1 MNHRLNMAQG
11 VWQNMPQRVRETS
24 LHPSVP
30 NTSTGPQGVWVN
42 IPQGVSEPSLHPSVP
57 NTSTGPQGVSEPSL
71 HPSVPNTST
80 RPQGVWVN
88 IPQGVSEPSLHPS
101 VPNTSTGPQG
111 VSEPSLHPSVPN
123 TSTGPQ
129 GHEYSQY
136 KPFFEAVQAGR
147 WETAKGIYI
156 QHPEAVRV
164 RHPLYGKTALHIAVE
179 AGHVD
184 IVKELVSLMDEAD
197 LEIKSVGR
205 TALAIAATKGIIE
218 MAQCMV
224 TRNKKLLS
232 IPDACNHLPIVDAY
246 LLGQWHMARYLYSVT
261 PLEDLMPEKGPHGA
275 SIITHCFAS
284 KEFDVSW
291 DLIQRCPKLAITLNR
306 QLATP
311 LEALASNPS
320 FLSGAE
326 LNFWQQ
332 WVYDCLYIQPPP
344 RINHICVTV
353 QNEEN
358 PQANNGGSLF
368 RSVGGLVE
376 RLVSHSEKQK
386 EGLVSK
392 IVQILGIK
400 RIYEMK
406 IVHVNSLAFLKFICE
421 EINKDFD
428 MQQMSYPSVR
438 SAIFLAVRR
447 GNVEFLTY
455 MCKANPELLM
465 LGDDRPR
472 GIFYVAIECRQ
483 EKIYNLIYGIS
494 AKDFI
499 ANSADKDSNNML
511 HIAGLLSPSAQLN
524 QIPGAALQMQRE
536 LQWYKEVETIVPSKG
551 REYMNNSEYLKP
563 RELFT
568 KNHSELLKE
577 GEKWMKET
585 ATSYT
590 VVGALIITIM
600 FAAVI
605 TIPGGN
611 GDTGFPTFNHE
622 KLFILFI
629 ISDAISLFSSTTA
642 TLTFLGIL
650 TSRFAED
657 DFLKSLPTK
666 MIIGLATLFLAIAT
680 MMIAFSA
687 ALLIIVRGHS
697 WIVIPTIL
705 LSSVPVTLFAWMQFP
720 LLVRIIIS
728 TYGKGIFNRN
738 VKRWL

>member
-1 MNHRLNMAQG
+1 MAQG
-11 VWQNMPQRVRETS
+11 VWQNMPQRVR
-24 LHPSVP
+24 
-30 NTSTGPQGVWVN
+30 
-42 IPQGVSEPSLHPSVP
+42 EPSLHPSVP
-57 NTSTGPQGVSEPSL
+57 NTSTGPQGVLEPSL
-71 HPSVPNTST
+71 HPSV
-80 RPQGVWVN
+80 
-88 IPQGVSEPSLHPS
+88 

-123 TSTGPQ
+123 TSTGPSVPNTSTGPQ
-129 GHEYSQY
+129 GVSEPSLHPSMPNTSTGPSVPNTSTGPQGQEYGQY
-136 KPFFEAVQAGR
+136 KPFLEAVQAGR
-147 WETAKGIYI
+147 WEAAKDFYI

-179 AGHVD
+179 AGRVD

-197 LEIKSVGR
+197 LEIKSTADGR
-205 TALAIAATKGIIE
+205 TALDIAAYKGIIE

-224 TRNKKLLS
+224 TKNQKLLS
-232 IPDACNHLPIVDAY
+232 IPNAFNDLPIVQAY
-246 LLGQWHMARYLYSVT
+246 LLGHWHMARYLYSVT
-261 PLEDLMPEKGPHGA
+261 PLDDLMPDKGPQGA
-275 SIITHCFAS
+275 SIISLCFSA

-291 DLIQRCPKLAITLNR
+291 DLIQRCPKLAVTMNR
-306 QLATP
+306 RLLTP

-406 IVHVNSLAFLKFICE
+406 IVQVNALAFLKLICE

-428 MQQMSYPSVR
+428 MQQMNYPSVR

-447 GNVEFLTY
+447 GNVEFVTH

-465 LGDDRPR
+465 IGDDRGR
-472 GIFYVAIECRQ
+472 SLFHIAIECCQ

-494 AKDFI
+494 TKDTITNFVDVY
-499 ANSADKDSNNML
+499 NNNML
-511 HIAGLLSPSAQLN
+511 HMAGLLSPSAQLN

-536 LQWYKEVETIVPSKG
+536 LQWYKEVETIVPSRS
-551 REYMNNSEYLKP
+551 REYMNVGESLKP

-666 MIIGLATLFLAIAT
+666 MIIGLAALFLAIAT

-687 ALLIIVRGHS
+687 ALLIIVRRHS
-697 WIVIPTIL
+697 WIVIPAIL

-720 LLVRIIIS
+720 LLVRIIVS

>member
-11 VWQNMPQRVRETS
+11 VWQNMPQRVRE
-24 LHPSVP
+24 
-30 NTSTGPQGVWVN
+30 
-42 IPQGVSEPSLHPSVP
+42 PSLHPSVP
-57 NTSTGPQGVSEPSL
+57 NTSTGPQGVLEPSL
-71 HPSVPNTST
+71 HPSV
-80 RPQGVWVN
+80 
-88 IPQGVSEPSLHPS
+88 

-123 TSTGPQ
+123 TSTGPSVPNTSTGPQ
-129 GHEYSQY
+129 GVSEPSLHPSMPNTSTGPSVPNTSTGPQGQEYGQY
-136 KPFFEAVQAGR
+136 KPFLEAVQAGR
-147 WETAKGIYI
+147 WEAAKDFYI

-179 AGHVD
+179 AGRVD

-197 LEIKSVGR
+197 LEIKSTADGR
-205 TALAIAATKGIIE
+205 TALDIAAYKGIIE

-224 TRNKKLLS
+224 TKNQKLLS
-232 IPDACNHLPIVDAY
+232 IPNAFNDLPIVQAY
-246 LLGQWHMARYLYSVT
+246 LLGHWHMARYLYSVT
-261 PLEDLMPEKGPHGA
+261 PLDDLMPDKGPQGA
-275 SIITHCFAS
+275 SIISLCFSA

-291 DLIQRCPKLAITLNR
+291 DLIQRCPKLAVTMNR
-306 QLATP
+306 RLLTP

-406 IVHVNSLAFLKFICE
+406 IVQVNALAFLKLICE

-428 MQQMSYPSVR
+428 MQQMNYPSVR

-447 GNVEFLTY
+447 GNVEFVTH

-465 LGDDRPR
+465 IGDDRGR
-472 GIFYVAIECRQ
+472 SLFHIAIECCQ

-494 AKDFI
+494 TKDTITNFVDVY
-499 ANSADKDSNNML
+499 NNNML
-511 HIAGLLSPSAQLN
+511 HMAGLLSPSAQLN

-536 LQWYKEVETIVPSKG
+536 LQWYKEVETIVPSRS
-551 REYMNNSEYLKP
+551 REYMNVGESLKP

-666 MIIGLATLFLAIAT
+666 MIIGLAALFLAIAT

-687 ALLIIVRGHS
+687 ALLIIVRRHS
-697 WIVIPTIL
+697 WIVIPAIL

-720 LLVRIIIS
+720 LLVRIIVS